1 MLKAIQLAH
10 KGWPAAL
17 PNPMV
22 GCVIVHKDEIVAS
35 GYHQKFGSAHAEVN
49 AVANLPNEIKP
60 SDCTVYVT
68 LEPCSHFGK
77 TPPCA
82 DLLISKGF
90 KKVVVACLDPNPL
103 VAGKGIERLQAAG
116 IEVEAGI
123 CEEEARALNVR
134 FFTFH
139 DLKRPYI
146 ILKWAQSADGYIS
159 RFPVPADRSQNMIS
173 RAEAQVYAHQ
183 LRTEVQ
189 AVMVGKNTALAD
201 NPALTVRLVEGVS
214 PLRVLIDKQLELPT
228 TAALYNG
235 EAPSLIVNEKKT
247 GQEGAND
254 FFQVEAKAD
263 VISLV
268 LTELHRRGIQ
278 SLLVEGGTQL
288 LQSFLEAGMWDEVQV
303 IKNPDLMLNS
313 GVKAPSFNGIVG
325 PEKLGLDEFFRHR
338 NPNLGS
344 MGLRL

>member
-1 MLKAIQLAH
+1 
-10 KGWPAAL
+10 
-17 PNPMV
+17 
-22 GCVIVHKDEIVAS
+22 
-35 GYHQKFGSAHAEVN
+35 
-49 AVANLPNEIKP
+49 
-60 SDCTVYVT
+60 
-68 LEPCSHFGK
+68 
-77 TPPCA
+77 
-82 DLLISKGF
+82 
-90 KKVVVACLDPNPL
+90 
-103 VAGKGIERLQAAG
+103 
-116 IEVEAGI
+116 
-123 CEEEARALNVR
+123 
-134 FFTFH
+134 
-139 DLKRPYI
+139 
-146 ILKWAQSADGYIS
+146 
-159 RFPVPADRSQNMIS
+159 MIS